1 MANMISPQ
9 TTAPARALR
18 WLACDA
24 IAPRTLYSG
33 HDRLERLAPGS
44 ALLYR
49 GRLWCLVRTSRLRV
63 PFWGV
68 KQRSLDTFDG
78 EPYALLLLDG
88 PGRGWCLPRVEVEA
102 LLRRNAWPK
111 SQTGEYKIKPA
122 NIPDAVRFE
131 STPELLRRL
140 DAFVALHLGQR
151 RNVQ

>member
-1 MANMISPQ
+1 MISPQ
-9 TTAPARALR
+9 TTGPARSLR
-18 WLACDA
+18 WLGCDA
-24 IAPRTLYSG
+24 IAPRALYTG
-33 HDRLERLAPGS
+33 RGRLERLAPGS

-68 KQRSLDTFDG
+68 KQRALSTLAD

-102 LLRRNAWPK
+102 MLRRKAWPVSK
-111 SQTGEYKIKPA
+111 AGEYKIKPA
-122 NIPDAVRFE
+122 NIAGAFRFE
-131 STPELLRRL
+131 TTAALTSRL
-140 DAFVALHLGQR
+140 DVFVALFLGQR